1 MRRAVLFA
9 LLAASAVTAPLE
21 AQRARTIFQGHATGL
36 PVRSGFIGQRGVS
49 NGFFLQH
56 KFPDGFFA
64 RRAFFPNRFRFRQ
77 EAFGGFLFPY
87 FLPDY
92 EPFWYEHPY
101 AEPAASGPAPPVVI
115 LHSEGHA
122 RAPETPPLKPLLI
135 EVPGV
140 AISTAA
146 KKLPPTIFVL
156 TNGERLETRR
166 FLLTASAVSL
176 RVDRRERTIPLDMV
190 DLDATIAANHE
201 RGIDLRIPA
210 DRNEIF
216 LAF

>member
-115 LHSEGHA
+115 LHGEG
-122 RAPETPPLKPLLI
+122 
-135 EVPGV
+135 
-140 AISTAA
+140 
-146 KKLPPTIFVL
+146 
-156 TNGERLETRR
+156 LETRR

-201 RGIDLRIPA
+201 RGIDLRI
-210 DRNEIF
+210 
-216 LAF
+216 